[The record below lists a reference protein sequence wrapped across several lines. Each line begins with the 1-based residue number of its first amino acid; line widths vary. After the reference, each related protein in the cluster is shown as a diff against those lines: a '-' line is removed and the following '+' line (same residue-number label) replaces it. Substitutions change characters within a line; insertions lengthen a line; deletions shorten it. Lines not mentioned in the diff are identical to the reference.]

1 MMNIRPF
8 TPFLLRSLSVSA
20 VVLSGIF
27 NQAWSNSNDLKAH
40 LIPLDGIAAIVDDT
54 IILKSELQMR
64 TQEAEKE
71 LAARNILIQDYQQLT
86 LKVLDNLIL
95 EKIQDERIQQL
106 GLSVS
111 DEEVF
116 DQLQDIAEQN
126 KLSLAEL
133 RDKLNLQEPD
143 GFSKVREKIR
153 QQMLMQKLRE
163 VEVISKTQVT
173 EGEIDNYLQRL
184 QLQNSN
190 LQYHLQHIM
199 VSLPENATP
208 EQRKQVEA
216 KAQDL
221 LKRLQQGEDF
231 TQLAVRYS
239 NGNKALE
246 GGDLGWLTSEEIPT
260 FFIDTV
266 EQLAAGQVSQLI
278 RSPLGFHIL
287 KLLETKDKDATI
299 VTLYDVHKF
308 IILSDDA
315 LQKATPPSALKQVA
329 QQMNS
334 LAKFQEL
341 NQRYSDIP
349 ASVNQNGHLGW
360 MTAAELSNA
369 DEKAIQSLTNI
380 PGAAEPFATEQGWVI
395 LYVDATRQTDISLK
409 NKRQQA
415 MLALRQ
421 QKANES
427 YEIWL
432 RRLKEES
439 MIENRITHPLADTPP
454 ENIEGSL

>member
-8 TPFLLRSLSVSA
+8 TPFLLRSISVSA

-27 NQAWSNSNDLKAH
+27 NQAWSNSSDLKAN
-40 LIPLDGIAAIVDDT
+40 LIPLDGIAAIVDET
-54 IILKSELQMR
+54 IILKSELQAR

-71 LAARNILIQDYQQLT
+71 LATRNILIQDHQQLT

-221 LKRLQQGEDF
+221 LNRLQQGEDF

-260 FFIDTV
+260 FFVDTV
-266 EQLAAGQVSQLI
+266 EQLAVGQVSQLI

-287 KLLETKDKDATI
+287 KLKETKDKDATI
-299 VTLYDVHKF
+299 VTQYDVHKF

-360 MTAAELSNA
+360 ITASELSNA
-369 DEKAIQSLTNI
+369 DEKAIQSLTAI

-439 MIENRITHPLADTPP
+439 MIENRITHPLADTPQ
-454 ENIEGSL
+454 ESIEGSL